1 MSGLYTLEGFSLDDV
16 DEVLFSTMN
25 ETGKLEPLS
34 PEYQTSP
41 GINFDEDAFIWEDV
55 KLSDGVLSQ
64 VLSQQEPSSP
74 QSNTQHT
81 NVVLNEEL
89 MSTAANIP
97 DIDIL
102 QRAMVEL
109 PMSPSTS
116 EDSDGEMSRSGNQP
130 NPQLSQYGL
139 TDETLSD
146 MSLKKLRA
154 LCKGDVEEFNQL
166 KAFRRT
172 CLNRHYARSS
182 RAKSQNKALG
192 MSTELGK
199 AKNAIDRLTKQN
211 ADQAST
217 IKYLQLEL
225 EVLRAMKN

>member
-1 MSGLYTLEGFSLDDV
+1 MSGLYTLEGFSLEDV

-25 ETGKLEPLS
+25 DTGKPERLS
-34 PEYQTSP
+34 PEYQSSP

-55 KLSDGVLSQ
+55 KLSDGILSQ
-64 VLSQQEPSSP
+64 GLSQQEPSSP
-74 QSNTQHT
+74 QSNTEHT
-81 NVVLNEEL
+81 NIVLNEEL
-89 MSTAANIP
+89 ISTAANIP

-102 QRAMVEL
+102 QRATVEL

-116 EDSDGEMSRSGNQP
+116 EDSEEEMNRSSNQP

-199 AKNAIDRLTKQN
+199 AKSAIDRLTKQN